1 MHGQLVYPALANG
14 PSAAADV
21 VHARNVSAAPNSHR
35 ERQGAWLGRNSWATF
50 FLLFMWPE
58 AIKLGQTAQEGFY
71 KAHCLSRSLTR
82 SPAPTCSFCFSFFT
96 PPAPGEMQHGKEQ
109 EPTAMVLGAF
119 ISCPGRP
126 AAAATAGS
134 RGWRALPGAVM
145 ASDLSMGYG
154 AEVVSAASPGVTQWD
169 TSFSNKSHM
178 Y

>member
-1 MHGQLVYPALANG
+1 
-14 PSAAADV
+14 
-21 VHARNVSAAPNSHR
+21 
-35 ERQGAWLGRNSWATF
+35 
-50 FLLFMWPE
+50 
-58 AIKLGQTAQEGFY
+58 
-71 KAHCLSRSLTR
+71 
-82 SPAPTCSFCFSFFT
+82 
-96 PPAPGEMQHGKEQ
+96 MQHGKEQ